1 MKLYFDNIFGHQ
13 TDGDLLFSVV
23 SAEFDQNEWNY
34 AFENGWSPIGIWYNR
49 HKNILW
55 YQSRQ
60 TRIDTKVH
68 SHSRKTKLLLQ
79 RTPVSWVVE
88 SSHGYDEEIYSL
100 YVDYCKYKKLTD
112 IATYDE
118 IDIIFNYPVDQRF
131 IKFYYED
138 KLIGITKMSTWMN
151 SVYSEFFWWNYKN
164 PKLSVGKLSGAIEI
178 DIAKQSGNR
187 YLYTG
192 LGYHH
197 HGIYK
202 SLKKGFEWWTGR
214 EWSKDIPLYVHLC
227 NKDDEIKTI
236 DELHQH
242 QLDYFEENDV

>member
-1 MKLYFDNIFGHQ
+1 MSHIKVFFI
-13 TDGDLLFSVV
+13 
-23 SAEFDQNEWNY
+23 AK
-34 AFENGWSPIGIWYNR
+34 I
-49 HKNILW
+49 KNLN
-55 YQSRQ
+55 
-60 TRIDTKVH
+60 K
-68 SHSRKTKLLLQ
+68 
-79 RTPVSWVVE
+79 E
-88 SSHGYDEEIYSL
+88 
-100 YVDYCKYKKLTD
+100 YK
-112 IATYDE
+112 
-118 IDIIFNYPVDQRF
+118 Q
-131 IKFYYED
+131 
-138 KLIGITKMSTWMN
+138 
-151 SVYSEFFWWNYKN
+151 KN
-164 PKLSVGKLSGAIEI
+164 KELI